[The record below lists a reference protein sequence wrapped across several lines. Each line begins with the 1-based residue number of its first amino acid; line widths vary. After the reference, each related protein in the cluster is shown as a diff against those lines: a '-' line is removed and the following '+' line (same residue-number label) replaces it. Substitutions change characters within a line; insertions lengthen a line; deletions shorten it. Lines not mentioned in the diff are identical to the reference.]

1 MKHVNLTKSPCK
13 ASLYQ
18 TYSTILESFIFCTDI
33 ETKEYNHISS
43 KLTSID
49 SKKNENLAT
58 LPFPSLICRVEHFT
72 SLTENSSQNQCQHCI
87 NIIYRSG
94 PNLELLYVR
103 QSDTAKNSENC
114 AKLYFDA

>member
-13 ASLYQ
+13 ASLCQ

-43 KLTSID
+43 KLTLID
-49 SKKNENLAT
+49 SKKNENLAR
-58 LPFPSLICRVEHFT
+58 LPFPRLPSLN
-72 SLTENSSQNQCQHCI
+72 ENSSQNQCQHCI

-94 PNLELLYVR
+94 PNLELLYVQ
-103 QSDTAKNSENC
+103 QSNTAKNSENYV
-114 AKLYFDA
+114 KLYFDA